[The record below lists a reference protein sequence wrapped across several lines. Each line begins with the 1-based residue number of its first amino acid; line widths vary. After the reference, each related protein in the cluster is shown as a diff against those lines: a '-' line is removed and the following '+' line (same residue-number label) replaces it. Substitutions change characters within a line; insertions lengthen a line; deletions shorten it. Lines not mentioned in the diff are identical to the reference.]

1 MAGLVNVR
9 QVADSLTPY
18 LQRLTNEQHPFAMSM
33 ALNATAFG
41 VRQDL
46 QADMRRVFDNPVK
59 WTLGGVRYSKA
70 TKKALTATVFIAEDG
85 GKGIAPAKYLLA
97 QVEGGQR
104 RAKRMER
111 ALQAK
116 GLLPAGWYAVPSRDL
131 ALDANGN
138 VKGGLVTRILSQLGA
153 FGEVGYTANR
163 VTKKQARSSP
173 GRKFKKSS
181 SFFSVAPGGK
191 GQPGIYQITP
201 AGLRVVFIYVRSAR
215 YVQRFKLD
223 DLAERHA
230 IKRFPGEYEKA
241 MNKALET
248 AR

>member
-1 MAGLVNVR
+1 MAGAVDVR
-9 QVADSLTPY
+9 QVANTLTPY
-18 LQRLTNEQHPFAMSM
+18 LQRLSSDQHPFAMSV

-104 RAKRMER
+104 RPKRMER
-111 ALQAK
+111 ALQSK
-116 GLLPAGWYAVPSRDL
+116 GLLPSGWYAVPSRDL

-138 VKGGLVTRILSQLGA
+138 VKGGIVTRILSDLGA
-153 FGEVGYTANR
+153 FGESGYTANR
-163 VTKKQARSSP
+163 VTKSKARNTGRRFKRSS
-173 GRKFKKSS
+173 G
-181 SFFSVAPGGK
+181 FFSVAPGGR

-215 YVQRFKLD
+215 YVQRFDLD
-223 DLAERHA
+223 ALSERHA
-230 IKRFPGEYEKA
+230 LRRFPAEYEKA
-241 MNKALET
+241 MNKALAT
-248 AR
+248 ARG